1 MGKLIVIEG
10 TDSSGKQTQ
19 TEKVY
24 NKLLEEGYKVKRIT
38 FPDYEIPSSAPV
50 KMYLSGELG
59 QNPQDVN
66 VYAVSSMYAIDR
78 FISFTKN
85 WKDFYEEGGIII
97 SDRYT
102 MSNMIHQASKI
113 EDLEEKKKYVD
124 WLYDLEF
131 EKMKIPF
138 PDLVIFLNMPTEFAD
153 KLMESRLNKFSNEEE
168 KDIHE
173 KNKEYMKKSY
183 DNALYMAENYNW
195 KKIDCVKEENIK
207 SIENISEEIFALVNL
222 LHLNRSGGFY

>member
-1 MGKLIVIEG
+1 MKKGKLIVIEG

-24 NKLLEEGYKVKRIT
+24 NRLLEEGYKVKRIT
-38 FPDYEIPSSAPV
+38 FPDYESPSSAPV

-113 EDLEEKKKYVD
+113 NDMEEKKKYVD

-138 PDLVIFLNMPTEFAD
+138 PDLVIFLNMPTEFAY

-173 KNKEYMKKSY
+173 KNKDYMKKS
-183 DNALYMAENYNW
+183 
-195 KKIDCVKEENIK
+195 
-207 SIENISEEIFALVNL
+207 
-222 LHLNRSGGFY
+222 